1 MKTPTKTR
9 IAVAVVSALVVF
21 APMAAAETNVEQIP
35 LDARLKQDPQQ
46 RKEVAKNLEA
56 VARER
61 VAVSGGFA
69 EIARLWSEFR
79 KAVVAKDERAQK
91 EVVGRLLA
99 AVEAQQ
105 GALARVKQHY
115 QRRIELAQEMLRS
128 AKPQDNI
135 LVSRPLPDSI
145 SSAAKA
151 WLEQSLPALPPR
163 TVGNAR
169 DLIAST
175 KLQESWAR
183 VAQEQAA
190 SPGVNRFATP
200 RELGIAIEDA
210 LMQIQIKEKE
220 ARALEDIKSLLGD
233 FILRKAE
240 GESPGTPEGLNSGFG
255 ANDASE
261 ALRKAMPSG
270 DRRSITA
277 DVFGE

>member
-1 MKTPTKTR
+1 MKTRKTLIA
-9 IAVAVVSALVVF
+9 IAVASALVVF
-21 APMAAAETNVEQIP
+21 APMAVAETNVEQIP
-35 LDARLKQDPQQ
+35 LDVRLKQDPQQ

-56 VARER
+56 IARER
-61 VAVSGGFA
+61 VAVSGGFD
-69 EIARLWSEFR
+69 ELARLWSEFR
-79 KAVVAKDERAQK
+79 KAVMSKDERAQK
-91 EVVGRLLA
+91 EIVGRLLA
-99 AVEAQQ
+99 AIEAQQ
-105 GALARVKQHY
+105 GALARVEQHY
-115 QRRIELAQEMLRS
+115 RRRVELAQELLRN
-128 AKPQDNI
+128 AKPMDDVP
-135 LVSRPLPDSI
+135 VSRPLPESI

-163 TVGNAR
+163 TANNAR
-169 DLIAST
+169 DLIASA
-175 KLQESWAR
+175 KVAESWAR

-210 LMQIQIKEKE
+210 LTRLQIKQNQDK
-220 ARALEDIKSLLGD
+220 ALGDMRNLLGD

>member
-1 MKTPTKTR
+1 MKTPTKTL
-9 IAVAVVSALVVF
+9 IAVAVVSALAVL
-21 APMAAAETNVEQIP
+21 APMAVAETNVEQLP
-35 LDARLKQDPQQ
+35 LDVRLKQDPQQ

-79 KAVVAKDERAQK
+79 KAVMAKDERAQK
-91 EVVGRLLA
+91 EVIGRLLA
-99 AVEAQQ
+99 AAEAQQ

-115 QRRIELAQEMLRS
+115 LRRIELAQEMLRS
-128 AKPQDNI
+128 AKPQDNA
-135 LVSRPLPDSI
+135 LVSRPLPDAI
-145 SSAAKA
+145 SSSAKA

-163 TVGNAR
+163 TAANAR

-175 KLQESWAR
+175 KIQESWAR

-220 ARALEDIKSLLGD
+220 ARALEDIKLLLGD

-240 GESPGTPEGLNSGFG
+240 GESPGTPEGVNSGFG

>member
-1 MKTPTKTR
+1 MKTRKTLIA
-9 IAVAVVSALVVF
+9 IAVASALVVF

-91 EVVGRLLA
+91 EIVGRLLA
-99 AVEAQQ
+99 AIDAQQ
-105 GALARVKQHY
+105 GALARVEQHY
-115 QRRIELAQEMLRS
+115 KRRIELAQEMLRN
-128 AKPQDNI
+128 AKPMDDAP
-135 LVSRPLPDSI
+135 VSRPLPDSI

-151 WLEQSLPALPPR
+151 WLEQSLPALSPR
-163 TVGNAR
+163 AADNAR
-169 DLIAST
+169 DLIASA
-175 KLQESWAR
+175 KLAESWAR

-200 RELGIAIEDA
+200 RELGTAIDDSLIRIQVKENQTKA
-210 LMQIQIKEKE
+210 LGDM
-220 ARALEDIKSLLGD
+220 RNLLGD

-240 GESPGTPEGLNSGFG
+240 GEAPGAPGGSDSGFG
-255 ANDASE
+255 SNDASE
-261 ALRKAMPSG
+261 ALRKAMPQS
-270 DRRSITA
+270 DRRGVTG
-277 DVFGE
+277 DLFGE